1 MNKSMTYIR
10 GEIEEAYYRG
20 ALAVFEEAMKRD
32 PVILSTCLSPFK
44 LAARADAKVYAQSL
58 ELNEK
63 ALRCANSE
71 EPKNEESTNNLHT
84 VPITPGDSAQ
94 LPPLAA
100 DLEGL
105 AVSIG
110 VLAGKVNAEEW
121 EFLKVLRS
129 NIQSAAE
136 QAAELENN
144 LEIPSAGRKELA

>member
-1 MNKSMTYIR
+1 M
-10 GEIEEAYYRG
+10 
-20 ALAVFEEAMKRD
+20 FEEAMKRD

-71 EPKNEESTNNLHT
+71 EPKREG
-84 VPITPGDSAQ
+84 TPSKNTQREATTLLQ
-94 LPPLAA
+94 ATQVTPLAA
-100 DLEGL
+100 ELSGL